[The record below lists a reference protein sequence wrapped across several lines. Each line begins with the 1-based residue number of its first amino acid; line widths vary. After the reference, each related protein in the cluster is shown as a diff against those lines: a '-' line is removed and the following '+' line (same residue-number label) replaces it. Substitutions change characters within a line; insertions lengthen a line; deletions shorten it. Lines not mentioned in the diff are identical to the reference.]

1 MFTLIVLQGYVTVDF
16 LFKYPTHIYLVS
28 FTQGLNI
35 RIRKINSENKQRIHD
50 VLLTDLQRR
59 IFKQYNE
66 RKDEFNITDEDY
78 DVTQTLLVDSVLH
91 CETLNDVNEL
101 LCNNVDLFDDY
112 DSINVFTL
120 DGTMNYIFKLLR

>member
-1 MFTLIVLQGYVTVDF
+1 M
-16 LFKYPTHIYLVS
+16 
-28 FTQGLNI
+28 
-35 RIRKINSENKQRIHD
+35 KINESNKQRIHD
-50 VLLTDLQRR
+50 VLITDLQRR
-59 IFKQYNE
+59 IFKQYNA

-78 DVTQTLLVDSVLH
+78 DVQQTLLVDSVLH

-101 LCNNVDLFDDY
+101 LLNNTDLFDDY

>member
-1 MFTLIVLQGYVTVDF
+1 M
-16 LFKYPTHIYLVS
+16 
-28 FTQGLNI
+28 
-35 RIRKINSENKQRIHD
+35 KIAIENKQRIHD
-50 VLLTDLQRR
+50 VLLSDLQRR
-59 IFKQYNE
+59 LFKQYNT
-66 RKDEFNITDEDY
+66 RTDMFNPTDEDY
-78 DVTQTLLVDSVLH
+78 DVQQTLLVDSVLH